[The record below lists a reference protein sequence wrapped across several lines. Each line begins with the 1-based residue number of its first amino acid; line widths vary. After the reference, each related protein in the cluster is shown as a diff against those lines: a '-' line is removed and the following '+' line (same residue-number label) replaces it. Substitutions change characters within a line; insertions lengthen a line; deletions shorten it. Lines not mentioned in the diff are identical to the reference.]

1 LRYHRAPSMSFD
13 SVTFWLFFAV
23 AWTVWRFAPFG
34 IAKLLTAL
42 LSLVFYAWW
51 RIEYVPLILF
61 SAAVDYVVG
70 GRLAAAESLTKRRIF
85 LVISLV
91 MNLGLLGFFKYTP
104 FVVRIFA
111 PWLQD
116 WGAFQETPTFASWVV
131 PVGISFYTFQ
141 TLSYTIDLYRRRI
154 DVAPNFTD
162 FLLYVSFFPQ
172 LVAGPIVRAKELLPQ
187 FLKRRRLAPE
197 HIQQGCYQI
206 ITGLCLKMVVADGV
220 ATPVNMLFD
229 EGGAATASVAQ
240 TWIGVTSFGVQIYA
254 DFAGY
259 SRIAIGLA
267 LLMGIRFP
275 KTFNYP
281 YISQSLSEFWTRWNI
296 PLSQW
301 LWDYIYV
308 SLGGNRKGAGR
319 VYVNLMITMLLGGLW
334 HGAAWTY
341 FVWGLWHGVGL
352 SIERLFGFNGVRT
365 NKPKSAREVVIRG
378 FRIWVV
384 WSYVA
389 TSFVFFRAAD
399 FDTVWI
405 IQKKMWIEPFTEG
418 FGSWVDWRFM
428 ALWPLVFVP
437 HLLRILHE
445 WYDVRRG
452 RYAHVLTVAACLL
465 LLTFVRRI
473 LNQAFIYFQ
482 F

>member
-1 LRYHRAPSMSFD
+1 MSFD
-13 SVTFWLFFAV
+13 SVTFWLFFAI
-23 AWTVWRFAPFG
+23 AWSVWRFAPFG
-34 IAKLLTAL
+34 IAKVVTAL

-61 SAAVDYVVG
+61 SAVVDYVVG
-70 GRLAAAESLTKRRIF
+70 GKMARSEGLIKRRM
-85 LVISLV
+85 LLLISLV

-111 PWLQD
+111 PWLKD
-116 WGAFQETPTFASWVV
+116 WGAFQDVPTFSSWIV

-141 TLSYTIDLYRRRI
+141 TLSYTIDIYRRRI
-154 DVAPNFTD
+154 DVAPCFSD

-197 HIQQGCYQI
+197 HIQQGFYQI

-220 ATPVNMLFD
+220 ATPVNFLFD
-229 EGGAATASVAQ
+229 EGDAATASVAQ
-240 TWIGVTSFGVQIYA
+240 TWIAVTSFGVQIYA

-341 FVWGLWHGVGL
+341 FVWGLWHGMGL
-352 SIERLFGFNGVRT
+352 AIERVLGWNTFRT
-365 NKPKSAREVVIRG
+365 DKPKDTKAAL
-378 FRIWVV
+378 FR
-384 WSYVA
+384 
-389 TSFVFFRAAD
+389 FFR
-399 FDTVWI
+399 
-405 IQKKMWIEPFTEG
+405 
-418 FGSWVDWRFM
+418 
-428 ALWPLVFVP
+428 
-437 HLLRILHE
+437 
-445 WYDVRRG
+445 
-452 RYAHVLTVAACLL
+452 
-465 LLTFVRRI
+465 
-473 LNQAFIYFQ
+473 
-482 F
+482 

>member
-1 LRYHRAPSMSFD
+1 MSFD
-13 SVTFWLFFAV
+13 SVTFWLFFAI

-34 IAKLLTAL
+34 TAKLITAL

-61 SAAVDYVVG
+61 SAIVDYIVG
-70 GRLAAAESLTKRRIF
+70 GRLVQTECLVRRRLLL
-85 LVISLV
+85 LVSLV

-104 FVVRIFA
+104 FVVRTLA
-111 PWLQD
+111 PWLKD
-116 WGAFQETPTFASWVV
+116 WGAFPETPTFADWVV

-141 TLSYTIDLYRRRI
+141 TLSYTIDIYRRRI

-197 HIQQGCYQI
+197 HIQQGFYQI

-220 ATPVNMLFD
+220 ATPVNFLFD
-229 EGGAATASVAQ
+229 EGDAATASVAQ

-267 LLMGIRFP
+267 LMMGIRFP
-275 KTFNYP
+275 ETFRYP
-281 YISQSLSEFWTRWNI
+281 FISQSLSEFWTRWNI

-319 VYVNLMITMLLGGLW
+319 LYVNLMITMVLGGLW

-341 FVWGLWHGVGL
+341 FIWGVWHGVGL
-352 SIERLFGFNGVRT
+352 AIERVLGFNGTKHDRPSGARDWCVRL
-365 NKPKSAREVVIRG
+365 
-378 FRIWVV
+378 FRMWFV

-399 FDTVWI
+399 FETVWI
-405 IQKKMWIEPFTEG
+405 IQKKMWIAPFTEG
-418 FGSWVDWRFM
+418 LGEWVDYRYM
-428 ALWPLVFVP
+428 VLWPLVFAP
-437 HLLRILHE
+437 HFLRIFHE
-445 WYDVRRG
+445 WYDVRKG
-452 RYAHVLTVAACLL
+452 RYSQVMIVAASLL
-465 LLTFVRRI
+465 LLTFIRRI
-473 LNQAFIYFQ
+473 QNQAFIYFQ